1 MRALEGSAGPGGLA
15 VAACH
20 RSGSTSVGVGR
31 CSTLGRASARRLADL
46 NANNAR
52 NADINAR
59 TWFLGAPGRGRCH
72 FIAERGSRKKRDAS
86 RPDSDFAQN
95 LHRYLRSCWPM
106 AMRKQPEM
114 RSAVPCKSIVCAS
127 SIGTDAAESFRA
139 PSRNAGSN
147 RCAPNQ
153 AITVEGMR
161 RPNKN
166 LQP

>member
-1 MRALEGSAGPGGLA
+1 MHASPWGLA
-15 VAACH
+15 VATCH
-20 RSGSTSVGVGR
+20 RSGIASVGVCR

-46 NANNAR
+46 NANHAR
-52 NADINAR
+52 DADINAR
-59 TWFLGAPGRGRCH
+59 TGFLGTLGRGRCH
-72 FIAERGSRKKRDAS
+72 FIGERGGRKKRNAS
-86 RPDSDFAQN
+86 RPDRDFAQN

-147 RCAPNQ
+147 RCRP
-153 AITVEGMR
+153 TR
-161 RPNKN
+161 R
-166 LQP
+166 